1 MRAIRLAAASCL
13 LAGAAWAGFGS
24 VISSFRVA
32 EPGGAFG
39 RAAGIYRDGSYV
51 YCIAMKGDTEY
62 LCRYTP
68 QGSLVST
75 IKMANVFY
83 VVGDAEACHLGSG
96 YFAVGDRQRW
106 RVNFI
111 NKFNG
116 AVVKTLE
123 ISGPGGA
130 DAGIV
135 VYNGW
140 RYYIGSRG
148 SMGEYRVYTP
158 AGSFVRNWWASGWP
172 ATMDGTGGATFADC
186 ALGRDGKYLVA
197 SKAWGTGASCI
208 INMNDGSLVRMW
220 SDAPLRI
227 TGAAYGKSSRP
238 AIYGY
243 EYWVI
248 HEELNVYTAR
258 EVDLAAGH
266 PAVVPASIG
275 RIKAVYR

>member
-13 LAGAAWAGFGS
+13 VAGAALAGFGS

-32 EPGGAFG
+32 SPGGAFG

-51 YCIAMKGDTEY
+51 YCIAMKGDDEY

-75 IKMANVFY
+75 VKLPNVFY
-83 VVGDAEACHLGSG
+83 VPGDAEACHLGSG

-111 NKFNG
+111 NKFSG
-116 AVVKTLE
+116 TVVRTLE
-123 ISGPGGA
+123 VSGPGGS
-130 DAGIV
+130 DPGVV

-140 RYYIGSRG
+140 RYFIGSRG
-148 SMGEYRVYTP
+148 GMGEYRVYTA

-172 ATMDGTGGATFADC
+172 TSMDGTGGATFADR

-197 SKAWGTGASCI
+197 SIPWGTGVSCI
-208 INMNDGSLVRMW
+208 IDMTNGSLVRMW

-227 TGAAYGKSSRP
+227 TGAAYGKSSQP
-238 AIYGY
+238 AVYGY
-243 EYWVI
+243 VYWVI
-248 HEELNVYTAR
+248 HEERDIYTAR
-258 EVDLAAGH
+258 EVDLEASR

-275 RIKAVYR
+275 KVKAIYR